1 MSEIKFPIYLD
12 HHATTPLDTRV
23 LDEMMP
29 YFTEKFG
36 NASSLDHPF
45 GYDASVAVEDAR
57 EKIANAVG
65 ARHDEIVFTSGATES
80 DNIALLGTMQK
91 YADRGNHL
99 ITCATEHKAILDTA
113 KHLES
118 LGKKVTY
125 LSVNEFGEIDLEEL
139 EDAITDETV
148 MISIMMANNEIGTI
162 QDVKTIGEI
171 AHRHDVIFH
180 TDAAQAVGHIPVN
193 VEEMSI
199 DLMSFSAHKM
209 YGPKGIGALYV
220 RGVKPRVK
228 PDGLFYGGGQER
240 NIRSGTLNVPGIVG
254 FGKAVEISQKEMDSE
269 NKKFKE
275 WSAMMLGE
283 FEKIGGVLNGH
294 PTNRLSHNLN
304 VYFPGIEGKSIINSV
319 SKEIAISAGSACTT
333 QNVEPSHVL
342 LALGLDEDTT
352 HYAIRIGIG
361 RFNTIDEIEFVTDKI
376 SNAINHI
383 NKI

>member
-1 MSEIKFPIYLD
+1 
-12 HHATTPLDTRV
+12 
-23 LDEMMP
+23 
-29 YFTEKFG
+29 
-36 NASSLDHPF
+36 
-45 GYDASVAVEDAR
+45 
-57 EKIANAVG
+57 
-65 ARHDEIVFTSGATES
+65 
-80 DNIALLGTMQK
+80 
-91 YADRGNHL
+91 
-99 ITCATEHKAILDTA
+99 
-113 KHLES
+113 
-118 LGKKVTY
+118 LGKNVTY
-125 LSVNEFGEIDLEEL
+125 LPVNEFGEINLKEL
-139 EDAITDETV
+139 EDAITSDTV

-162 QDVKTIGEI
+162 QDAKAIGEI

-269 NKKFKE
+269 NKRFVE
-275 WSAMMLGE
+275 WSGMMLEE

-361 RFNTIDEIEFVTDKI
+361 RFNTLDEIKVAK
-376 SNAINHI
+376 
-383 NKI
+383 NKICDSVSSIKKIKIN

>member
-1 MSEIKFPIYLD
+1 
-12 HHATTPLDTRV
+12 
-23 LDEMMP
+23 
-29 YFTEKFG
+29 
-36 NASSLDHPF
+36 
-45 GYDASVAVEDAR
+45 
-57 EKIANAVG
+57 
-65 ARHDEIVFTSGATES
+65 
-80 DNIALLGTMQK
+80 
-91 YADRGNHL
+91 
-99 ITCATEHKAILDTA
+99 
-113 KHLES
+113 
-118 LGKKVTY
+118 
-125 LSVNEFGEIDLEEL
+125 
-139 EDAITDETV
+139 
-148 MISIMMANNEIGTI
+148 
-162 QDVKTIGEI
+162 
-171 AHRHDVIFH
+171 
-180 TDAAQAVGHIPVN
+180 
-193 VEEMSI
+193 
-199 DLMSFSAHKM
+199 
-209 YGPKGIGALYV
+209 
-220 RGVKPRVK
+220 VK

-361 RFNTIDEIEFVTDKI
+361 RFNTIDQIQKAKDMICSSVKSISKI
-376 SNAINHI
+376 NS
-383 NKI
+383 